1 MNKLALTIPGLTGGI
16 TPPQEIQTIANKTTG
31 YGGNLF
37 GVAIGVLFVFAAVTA
52 TFFLVWGG
60 IQWISSE
67 GDAKSVSQARSTILY
82 ACIGLGVTFL
92 SYLVIN
98 FLAHFFGANLL
109 GPS

>member
-1 MNKLALTIPGLTGGI
+1 MRELALTIPGLTGGI
-16 TPPQEIQTIANKTTG
+16 TPPQEIQNIVSKTNG

-37 GVAIGVLFVFAAVTA
+37 GLAIGILFVFAAVLA

-60 IQWISSE
+60 IQWITSE
-67 GDAKSVSQARSTILY
+67 GDSKSVSQARSTIIY
-82 ACIGLGVTFL
+82 ACVGLGVTFF

-98 FLAHFFGANLL
+98 FLAQFFGANLL